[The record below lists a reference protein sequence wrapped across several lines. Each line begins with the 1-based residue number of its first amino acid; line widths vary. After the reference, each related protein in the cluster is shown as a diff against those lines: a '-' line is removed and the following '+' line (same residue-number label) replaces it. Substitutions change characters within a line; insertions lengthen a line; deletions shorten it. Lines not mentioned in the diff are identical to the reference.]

1 MPAFFIFIAVILIG
15 QGIFH
20 IIRAVKLIMKGR
32 DSKDWPQTTAKIVKS
47 EVSSFSFARTGRKKG
62 RVEIRFVPEIEYEY
76 KVNLV
81 PYRSKQLFWM
91 RNLVQHTFNEAD
103 DIATQYPIG
112 MLLNI
117 HYNPEKPNEAIWD
130 PKDAN
135 KLWWELVASF
145 LELGIGIFILYKAIN
160 L

>member
-20 IIRAVKLIMKGR
+20 IIRAVKLIMKGQ
-32 DSKDWPQTTAKIVKS
+32 DSKDWPQTTARVVKS
-47 EVSSFSFARTGRKKG
+47 EVSSFSFMRTGRKRG
-62 RVEIRFVPEIEYEY
+62 RLEIRFVPEIEYEY

-91 RNLVQHTFNEAD
+91 RNLVRNTFDEAD
-103 DIATQYPIG
+103 DIASQYPIG

-117 HYNPEKPNEAIWD
+117 HYNPEKPGEAIWD
-130 PKDAN
+130 TKDAN
-135 KLWWELVASF
+135 KFWWELAASF
-145 LELGIGIFILYKAIN
+145 LELGIGIFILYKALN